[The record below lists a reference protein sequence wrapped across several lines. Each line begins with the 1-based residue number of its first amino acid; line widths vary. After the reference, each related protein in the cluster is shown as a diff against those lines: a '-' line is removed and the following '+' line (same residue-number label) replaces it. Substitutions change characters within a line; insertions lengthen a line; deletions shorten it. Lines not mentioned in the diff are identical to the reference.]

1 MGQDIISGLAV
12 FVISTVILYATR
24 KITKTL
30 KDSKHECEWHRQNTN
45 RLMLTQDAVLDFIE
59 REARD
64 RGFKLNGRFAR
75 ARENVDEYIKE
86 IERSA

>member
-1 MGQDIISGLAV
+1 
-12 FVISTVILYATR
+12 
-24 KITKTL
+24 
-30 KDSKHECEWHRQNTN
+30 
-45 RLMLTQDAVLDFIE
+45 MLTQDAVLDFIE

-86 IERSA
+86 MERSA